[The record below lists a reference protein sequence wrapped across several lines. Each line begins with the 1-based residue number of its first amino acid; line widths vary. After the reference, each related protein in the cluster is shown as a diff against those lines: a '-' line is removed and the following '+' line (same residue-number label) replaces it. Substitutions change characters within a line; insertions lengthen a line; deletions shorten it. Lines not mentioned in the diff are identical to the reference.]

1 MDDEAKERFAKEV
14 SDAYFKGDEARLRDL
29 CSDYEAT
36 VDMADGIVRVYARP
50 RHLPEQIEVTVV
62 KAAT

>member
-14 SDAYFKGDEARLRDL
+14 GDAYFAGDSRRLRDL

-36 VDMADGIVRVYARP
+36 VDMAEGTVRVTARP
-50 RHLPEQIEVTVV
+50 RHLAEPIEITVV
-62 KAAT
+62 KSR